1 MWHFWLTADLLS
13 RILAAVLL
21 AMSMATWVVILWKAW
36 VLAQAGSSVRK
47 AVTAFWQSSE
57 FEAGCAQ
64 AAHWDKDVG
73 LLLQASVLPVSGTL
87 AVAGSVRARLT
98 RALREALAVSSR
110 RLQWGQ
116 TLLASVGATAPFVGL
131 LGTVWGIYHAL
142 TGLGQAADLT
152 LDQVAGPVGEA
163 LVMTAM
169 GLAVALPAVLAYN
182 FLGRRASAV
191 EAELEGFAHDVLE
204 LLACREA

>member
-36 VLAQAGSSVRK
+36 VLALAGSSVRK
-47 AVTAFWQSSE
+47 AVAAFWQSSE

-142 TGLGQAADLT
+142 LGLGQATDLT

-204 LLACREA
+204 LLACQEA

>member
-1 MWHFWLTADLLS
+1 MWNFWLSADGVS
-13 RILAAVLL
+13 RMLALALL
-21 AMSMATWVVILWKAW
+21 AMSIATWVVVLWKGWMLMRA
-36 VLAQAGSSVRK
+36 ARSVPK
-47 AVTAFWQSSE
+47 AVAAFWAASD
-57 FEAGCAQ
+57 FETGRAQ
-64 AAHWDKDVG
+64 AAHWDAGVG

-87 AVAGSVRARLT
+87 AVAGRVRARLA
-98 RALREALAVSSR
+98 RALREALVVSGR

-116 TLLASVGATAPFVGL
+116 TVLASVGATAPFVGL

-142 TGLGQAADLT
+142 TGLGQTTDLT

-169 GLAVALPAVLAYN
+169 GLSVALPAVLAYN

-191 EAELEGFAHDVLE
+191 EAELEGFAYDVLE
-204 LLACREA
+204 LLAAEEA

>member
-21 AMSMATWVVILWKAW
+21 SMSMATWVVILWKAW

-47 AVTAFWQSSE
+47 AVIAFWQSSE

-73 LLLQASVLPVSGTL
+73 LLLKASVLPVSGTL

-98 RALREALAVSSR
+98 RALREALAASSR

-131 LGTVWGIYHAL
+131 LGTVWGIYHAM

-182 FLGRRASAV
+182 FLGRRASAI

>member
-36 VLAQAGSSVRK
+36 VLVRAGSSVRK

-98 RALREALAVSSR
+98 RALREALAVSGR

-142 TGLGQAADLT
+142 TGLGQGTDLT

>member
-13 RILAAVLL
+13 RILAGVLL
-21 AMSMATWVVILWKAW
+21 AMSMASWVVILWKTW
-36 VLAQAGSSVRK
+36 VLVRSASSVHK
-47 AVTAFWQSSE
+47 AVMAFWQSGD
-57 FEAGCAQ
+57 FEAGRTQ
-64 AAHWDKDVG
+64 AAHWDMDVG

-87 AVAGSVRARLT
+87 AVAGSLRARLT
-98 RALREALAVSSR
+98 RSLREALAGTAR

-142 TGLGQAADLT
+142 TGLGQATDLM

-169 GLAVALPAVLAYN
+169 GLSVALPAVLAYN

-191 EAELEGFAHDVLE
+191 ESELEGFAFDLLE
-204 LLACREA
+204 LLAGEEA

>member
-182 FLGRRASAV
+182 FLGRRASAI

>member
-142 TGLGQAADLT
+142 TGLGQATDLT

>member
-36 VLAQAGSSVRK
+36 VLALAGSSVRK
-47 AVTAFWQSSE
+47 AVAAFWQSSE

-73 LLLQASVLPVSGTL
+73 LLLQAFVLPVSGTL

-142 TGLGQAADLT
+142 LGLGQATDLT

-163 LVMTAM
+163 SVMTAM
-169 GLAVALPAVLAYN
+169 GLAVALPAVPAYN
-182 FLGRRASAV
+182 FLGRRASAID
-191 EAELEGFAHDVLE
+191 AELEGFAHDVLE

>member
-142 TGLGQAADLT
+142 TGLGQATDLT

-182 FLGRRASAV
+182 FLGRRASAI

>member
-13 RILAAVLL
+13 RILATVLL

-73 LLLQASVLPVSGTL
+73 LLLQASVLPVNGTL

>member
-1 MWHFWLTADLLS
+1 MWHFWVTADLLS

-36 VLAQAGSSVRK
+36 VLALAGSSVRK
-47 AVTAFWQSSE
+47 AVAAFWQSSE

-73 LLLQASVLPVSGTL
+73 LLLQAFVLPVSGTL

-142 TGLGQAADLT
+142 LGLGQATDLT